1 LSPRDILPT
10 RTPVTPPRRGSAGH
24 PLNGAVPVKREL
36 FKSSDVCELTQLQ
49 PYVLRSWEAE
59 FPGLGRPAAA
69 GAGRLYR
76 RADVDLV
83 LRIKELV
90 FVEGLTLAG
99 ARRRLEEEQQE
110 PATSV
115 AAVAV
120 NEALDEFARTKLRE
134 VRTGLEAILKIVS
147 RDRDRASVPE
157 LELVAPATRTKNNA
171 AKRRRAS

>member
-1 LSPRDILPT
+1 M
-10 RTPVTPPRRGSAGH
+10 A
-24 PLNGAVPVKREL
+24 AKREL

-59 FPGLGRPAAA
+59 FPGLGKPMT
-69 GAGRLYR
+69 GSTGRLYR
-76 RADVDLV
+76 RADVDMV

-99 ARRRLEEEQQE
+99 ARRRLEEEQQD

-120 NEALDEFARTKLRE
+120 NDVLDEFARTKLRE
-134 VRTGLEAILKIVS
+134 VRTGLEAILQIVS
-147 RDRDRASVPE
+147 RDGGSTVPD
-157 LELVAPATRTKNNA
+157 LQLVPPAARTKNTA